1 MEQNLAQVDFNAEV
15 RDRPI
20 SRKIGI
26 VLAVGCCACALGYN
40 VLINTSLPYCVEA
53 WGMSLTAVQQL
64 SNLPSLIA
72 LVGSLVAA
80 PIIGQFGRRIVGSIS
95 MAILVITGLMP
106 VLITSMGYTEI
117 LVARGIGGFFTG
129 LLIPIGTSLA
139 ADYFATTQKRFMMG
153 FNMAFSSA
161 VCGVA
166 LNQVAGALCAAGI
179 ASAGP
184 EVGWRNTYWVF
195 AVFIVFF
202 VLILIGIPK
211 TTKEQL
217 AQMKAS
223 GQGGKFTDIFKQNGK
238 VWKYV
243 IFLFFWLVCGHIHSI
258 TAGTIVLQ
266 RGFGDANIIATSF
279 SVMTAG
285 GAVGGLCYAFF
296 CKPMKKFAMP
306 IMLLIAAIGFVII
319 GTATSAIVFF
329 VGVFIG
335 CGICFVG
342 ISSMINALV
351 GANANIGTTVGAL
364 ALANLAYN
372 GGQYLTPIILNP
384 VGAALF
390 GADAAGNPLGS
401 SVYLAG
407 ALLAV
412 ILFVASLISALKQKQ
427 GEGEHLLDF

>member
-1 MEQNLAQVDFNAEV
+1 MEQNLSKVDYNAEI

-20 SRKIGI
+20 SKKIGI
-26 VLAVGCCACALGYN
+26 VLALGCCACALGYN

-64 SNLPSLIA
+64 SNLPSLIG

-80 PIIGQFGRRIVGSIS
+80 PIIGQFGRRIVGSVS
-95 MAILVITGLMP
+95 MAILVITGLLP
-106 VLITSMGYTEI
+106 VLVTSMGYTEI
-117 LVARGIGGFFTG
+117 LVARGIGGFFAG

-139 ADYFATTQKRFMMG
+139 ADYFAETQKRFMMG
-153 FNMAFSSA
+153 FNMAFSSF
-161 VCGVA
+161 VCGVL
-166 LNQVAGALCAAGI
+166 LNQVAGALCASGI
-179 ASAGP
+179 ASSGA
-184 EVGWRNTYWVF
+184 ETGWRNTYWVF
-195 AVFIVFF
+195 AVFILFF
-202 VLILIGIPK
+202 ILILVGIPK
-211 TTKEQL
+211 TSKEQL

-223 GQGGKFTDIFKQNGK
+223 GQGGKFTDVFKQNGK

-243 IFLFFWLVCGHIHSI
+243 IFLFFWLIVGHIHSI

-306 IMLLIAAIGFVII
+306 VMLLIGTIGFVVI
-319 GTATSAIVFF
+319 GTATNAAVFF
-329 VGVFIG
+329 IGIFIG

-351 GANANIGTTVGAL
+351 GANANAGTTVGAL

-372 GGQYLTPIILNP
+372 GGQYMTPLILNP
-384 VGAALF
+384 VGAAVF

-407 ALLAV
+407 AVLAG
-412 ILFVASLISALKQKQ
+412 ILCVVAFISALRQKQ